1 VSEEFEIERRE
12 LERPE
17 KRVAKGML
25 FIRLKLDRLGKLVFE
40 SVKGIIGYAF
50 LLAIFA
56 GLIYWSIY
64 LRQPEITSNLALIAE
79 KSQLEAKLYEQKSNW
94 SEEALN
100 EIDRNIVQAEAKTFE
115 SFSALAD
122 WLNDKNEYAKALNLK
137 MTYSLKE
144 VSKTD
149 IPGTFSLPIEIR
161 IATIANMQQK
171 SYIKA
176 MEFTRRIINE
186 HQHLEIRGAEISG
199 DGKSLSRFN
208 LDINLW
214 IKDPS
219 LMLSWQKIS
228 QQKQS
233 VEGVDVPLV
242 Q

>member
-1 VSEEFEIERRE
+1 
-12 LERPE
+12 
-17 KRVAKGML
+17 M
-25 FIRLKLDRLGKLVFE
+25 
-40 SVKGIIGYAF
+40 
-50 LLAIFA
+50 
-56 GLIYWSIY
+56 
-64 LRQPEITSNLALIAE
+64 E
-79 KSQLEAKLYEQKSNW
+79 KSQLEAKLNEQKSTW
-94 SEEALN
+94 SEAALN
-100 EIDRNIVQAEAKTFE
+100 EIDRNIIQAEAKTFE

-122 WLNDKNEYAKALNLK
+122 WLNDKNEYAKALSLK
-137 MTYSLKE
+137 MTYSLNE

-149 IPGTFSLPIEIR
+149 ITGTFSLPIEIR
-161 IATIANMQQK
+161 IATIASKQQK

-219 LMLSWQKIS
+219 LMLSWHKVSRQD
-228 QQKQS
+228 QS
-233 VEGVDVPLV
+233 SEGADVPIV